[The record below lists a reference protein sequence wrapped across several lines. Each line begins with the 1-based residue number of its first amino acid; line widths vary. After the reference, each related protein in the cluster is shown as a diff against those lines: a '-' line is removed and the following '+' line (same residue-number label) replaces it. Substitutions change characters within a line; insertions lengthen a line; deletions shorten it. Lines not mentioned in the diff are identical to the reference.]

1 MPVGTLASIEIL
13 WEEVILVS
21 STLGRA
27 FAQQTQIV
35 RFLLLKCQGQHSCNQ
50 PSSILPLVL
59 TTDKMDVLVT
69 RIVTSGGGWLLKR
82 QKPGF
87 NTQQGWK
94 RRWVGIYDGELFYSK
109 KQTIPKLNSKDHDA
123 KSMALAGLVIMN
135 GSDGLTIRLHD
146 PNDKNRSVDWK
157 SSKWTTTNT

>member
-1 MPVGTLASIEIL
+1 MPVETLARIEIL

-21 STLGRA
+21 GTLVVSIYTADRNGVLRS
-27 FAQQTQIV
+27 
-35 RFLLLKCQGQHSCNQ
+35 QGQYVCNQ
-50 PSSILPLVL
+50 PSPILPYL
-59 TTDKMDVLVT
+59 TTDNMDVLVT
-69 RIVTSGGGWLLKR
+69 QLVTSGGGWLLKR

-94 RRWVGIYDGELFYSK
+94 RRWVGIYDGQLFYSK

-123 KSMALAGLVIMN
+123 KSMALVGLVIMT

-146 PNDKNRSVDWK
+146 SDDKNRTVD
-157 SSKWTTTNT
+157 